1 MFKLIKPIDEASI
14 IRDINTKQIIGYS
27 ILIVPKDVNKSIINV
42 VIPEEYEDKVEV
54 IKDKS
59 GVVKELLVYEIQ
71 DLKNF
76 LINLKQVIE
85 VEMIDNIPV
94 KEDSFEI

>member
-1 MFKLIKPIDEASI
+1 MFKLIKPIDEVSI

-27 ILIVPKDVNKSIINV
+27 ILIVPEDVNKSIINV

-76 LINLKQVIE
+76 LINLKQVIK

>member
-1 MFKLIKPIDEASI
+1 MFKLIKPIDEVSI

-27 ILIVPKDVNKSIINV
+27 ILIVPEDVNKSIINV

-54 IKDKS
+54 IKGKS

-76 LINLKQVIE
+76 LINLKQVIK

>member
-1 MFKLIKPIDEASI
+1 MFKLIKPIDEVSI

-27 ILIVPKDVNKSIINV
+27 ILIVPEDVNKSIINV

>member
-1 MFKLIKPIDEASI
+1 MFKLIKPIDEVSV

-27 ILIVPKDVNKSIINV
+27 ILIVPEDVNKSIINV
-42 VIPEEYEDKVEV
+42 VIPEEYKDKVEV

-76 LINLKQVIE
+76 LINLKQVIK

>member
-1 MFKLIKPIDEASI
+1 MFKLIKPIDEVSI

-27 ILIVPKDVNKSIINV
+27 ILIVPEDVNKSIINV

-59 GVVKELLVYEIQ
+59 GVVKELLVYEIK

-85 VEMIDNIPV
+85 VEMIDNNPV

>member
-1 MFKLIKPIDEASI
+1 MFKLIKPIDEVSI

-27 ILIVPKDVNKSIINV
+27 ILIVPEDVNKSIINI

-76 LINLKQVIE
+76 LINLKQVIK